1 MPASRF
7 HNSVVLITGAA
18 RGFGA
23 LAAREFAREGAKLVL
38 SDISAETLAATVAD
52 LKAQGAEVAALAG
65 DIAQEKTAAALTALA
80 EEKFGRLDIAV
91 NNAGVGQAFMRV
103 EATPEAVMRSMLDVN
118 VMGVFFGMKHQIP
131 LMLAQGGG
139 VILNVSSVAG
149 IVGAPMIAAYSASK
163 HAVIGLTK
171 SVAGEVA
178 RKNIRVN
185 ALCPAFAATNM
196 VTDIVGTMPGG
207 EAAARAR
214 VVSNMPMRRIAE
226 PAEIVQAMLFMC
238 GPENSF
244 MTGHAL
250 VVDGGLSAV

>member
-1 MPASRF
+1 MSRF
-7 HNSVVLITGAA
+7 QNSVTLITGAA

-23 LAAREFAREGAKLVL
+23 LAAREFAREGARLVL
-38 SDISAETLAATVAD
+38 SDIHAAALAETAAS
-52 LKAQGAEVAALAG
+52 LRAQGAEVEVLAG
-65 DIAQEKTAAALTALA
+65 DVSQEAAAVALVALA
-80 EEKFGRLDIAV
+80 KEKFGRLDIAV
-91 NNAGVGQAFMRV
+91 NNAGVGQPFMRI
-103 EATPEAVMRSMLDVN
+103 EATSMEIMRSMLDVN
-118 VMGVFFGMKHQIP
+118 VMGVFLGMKHQIP
-131 LMLAQGGG
+131 LMLEHGGG
-139 VILNVSSVAG
+139 VILNVSSVSG
-149 IVGAPMIAAYSASK
+149 VVGAPLIAAYAASK

-185 ALCPAFAATNM
+185 AICPAFAATNM
-196 VTDIVGTMPGG
+196 VTDMLDIMPGG
-207 EAAARAR
+207 VAEASAR

-226 PAEIVQAMLFMC
+226 PSEIVQAMLFMC